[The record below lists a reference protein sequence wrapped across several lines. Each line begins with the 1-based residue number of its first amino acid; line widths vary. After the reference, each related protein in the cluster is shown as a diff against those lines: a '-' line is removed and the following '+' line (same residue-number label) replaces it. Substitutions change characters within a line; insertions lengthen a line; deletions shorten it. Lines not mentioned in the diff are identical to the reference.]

1 MTDGA
6 EDPSIESVW
15 QMLDPSRDVLSEFT
29 EVFGNVKSFRS
40 ILQDS
45 FVEDYY
51 GSGYIRI
58 HRRENYDSYSE
69 SSRRYEREFGRKHRE
84 EDRKLQNR
92 RRSNR
97 NTRSEISQSKVRE
110 DAFLYDAVSLS
121 NERVDSLISDY
132 AAILWTENA
141 V

>member
-1 MTDGA
+1 MTVSA

-15 QMLDPSRDVLSEFT
+15 QMLLPRRDILAELA

-58 HRRENYDSYSE
+58 HRRENYDSYIE
-69 SSRRYEREFGRKHRE
+69 SARRFEREFGRKHRE

-97 NTRSEISQSKVRE
+97 NTRAEISQKKVRE
-110 DAFLYDAVSLS
+110 DSFLNPYRK
-121 NERVDSLISDY
+121 EIS
-132 AAILWTENA
+132 ATPSMGEMKLTAKN